1 MLKLPRYVQKRDTGE
16 YRFNPPQNLVDAG
29 VVTRKTF
36 GTDLQQVRR
45 LVCKDNEAIDNWR
58 DIQSQ
63 VLVITDRSTFNDLVD
78 YYYMSNDFNMLRD
91 TTKVDYKY
99 FLGVVCDKFN
109 TVKYKNISTKVA
121 KGAYEEWVKR
131 GVSFANHTATC
142 ASRVFNY
149 AIEMEHAI
157 LNPFSN
163 IKRKASKKRTVVWA
177 TDDVVNFLDVAYA
190 NFDTR
195 NIGLIIQM
203 AYEWCQRL
211 GDMRTLEWTDID
223 WDTGVLHLEQ
233 SKRRAEV
240 FLPISEDLMGMLQD
254 QRVDFGFQR
263 YVAPHPSPI
272 QGSYHPYTLERLSK
286 NGRAIMRK
294 AKLSDTLR
302 LMDLRRTGVTQM
314 VDAGVSLP
322 QVMSVTGHTH
332 VSSVQPYMKHTYAS
346 ANSALTQRS
355 DSLQSTTGCNNESD
369 TYEYK

>member
-45 LVCKDNEAIDNWR
+45 LVRKDNEAIDNWR

-63 VLVITDRSTFNDLVD
+63 VLVITNGSTFNDLVE

-99 FLGVVCDKFN
+99 FLSIVCDKIG
-109 TVKYKNISTKVA
+109 TVKYKKITPKVA
-121 KGAYEEWVKR
+121 KGVYEDWVKR
-131 GVSFANHTATC
+131 GVSFANHIATC
-142 ASRVFNY
+142 SSRVFNY

-163 IKRKASKKRTVVWA
+163 IKRKASKKRTVVWTA
-177 TDDVVNFLDVAYA
+177 EDVVKFLDVAYA
-190 NFDTR
+190 NFETR

-211 GDMRTLEWTDID
+211 GDMRTLEWTDINF
-223 WDTGVLHLEQ
+223 DTQRLHLEQ

-240 FLPISEDLMGMLQD
+240 FLPISEDLMDMLQD
-254 QRVDFGFQR
+254 QHKDFGFQR
-263 YVAPHPSPI
+263 YVAPHPKPI
-272 QGSYHPYTLERLSK
+272 QGGFEPYTLQRLSK
-286 NGRAIMRK
+286 NGGAIMRN
-294 AKLSDTLR
+294 AMLSENLR

-314 VDAGVSLP
+314 VDAGVPLP

-355 DSLQSTTGCNNESD
+355 DSLQSTTSCNKESD
-369 TYEYK
+369 IHEYK

>member
-1 MLKLPRYVQKRDTGE
+1 VQKRDTGE

-45 LVCKDNEAIDNWR
+45 LVRKDNEAIDNWR

-177 TDDVVNFLDVAYA
+177 TEDVVNFLDVAYA
-190 NFDTR
+190 SFDTR

-211 GDMRTLEWTDID
+211 GDMRMLEWDNINLTQ
-223 WDTGVLHLEQ
+223 GKLELEQ
-233 SKRRAEV
+233 SKRRADV
-240 FLPISEDLMGMLQD
+240 SLPISDNLLHMLKQ
-254 QRVDFGFQR
+254 QQNDFGFQK
-263 YVAPHPSPI
+263 YVAPHPRPVA
-272 QGSYHPYTLERLSK
+272 GSYNAYAMERLSK
-286 NGRAIMRK
+286 VGRRVMRL
-294 AKLSDTLR
+294 AGLPEELR

-314 VDAGVSLP
+314 IDKGVPLP

-332 VSSVQPYMKHTYAS
+332 VSSVQPYMKHTYMS
-346 ANSALTQRS
+346 ANNALTQRS
-355 DSLQSTTGCNNESD
+355 DSLKSTVCCNNKSD
-369 TYEYK
+369 TL